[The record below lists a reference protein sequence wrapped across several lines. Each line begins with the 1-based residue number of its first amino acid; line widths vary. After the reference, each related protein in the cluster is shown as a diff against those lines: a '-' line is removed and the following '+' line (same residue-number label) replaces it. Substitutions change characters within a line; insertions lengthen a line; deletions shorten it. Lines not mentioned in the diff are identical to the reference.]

1 MNRDARLWTAPA
13 VVVVAFVAV
22 MLLGL
27 VRPSLHTTMFTI
39 GLYALIALP
48 LGLIYGQGGTIS
60 LAQGS
65 FAALGAYTSAILT
78 TRYGLPPALSVIP
91 AILLPA
97 VLAFAIARPILR
109 LPELSLALV
118 TLSLGTVIAVGLQ
131 RGGDFTGSYVG
142 LSGAPPLPIVGK
154 NPVLVAIAIWTAVLL
169 VVVMYSHFVRSAR
182 GRALN
187 AIRVDRLL
195 AEAMGVNV
203 PLDLAT
209 LFAAAAGIAGLAGWF
224 YVHSIGYIAPD
235 SLNAETSANILFM
248 VVLGGRR
255 AVLGP
260 ILGAAFFTFAND
272 FLPGAETHGLFFG
285 TILVL
290 ILLLSPDGILSPQ
303 AMRAMRRLVGRGR
316 ATAAS
321 PAPASATPAPI
332 PDAKEA
338 AL

>member
-1 MNRDARLWTAPA
+1 MSPRVKLWTAPA
-13 VVVVAFVAV
+13 VVVVVFVV
-22 MLLGL
+22 LMLLGL
-27 VRPSLHTTMFTI
+27 VRPSLYTTMFTI

-65 FAALGAYTSAILT
+65 FAAVGAYTSAILT
-78 TRYGLPPALSVIP
+78 TRYGIAPGLSFIP
-91 AILLPA
+91 AMLLPA
-97 VLAFAIARPILR
+97 FLAFVIARPILR

-142 LSGAPPLPIVGK
+142 LSGAPPLPLVGK
-154 NPVLVAIAIWTAVLL
+154 DPVLVAVALWFVVLL
-169 VVVMYSHFVRSAR
+169 VVIMYSHFVRSAR

-203 PLDLAT
+203 PLYLAT
-209 LFAAAAGIAGLAGWF
+209 LFAIAAGVAGLAGWF
-224 YVHSIGYIAPD
+224 YVHFIGYIAPD
-235 SLNAETSANILFM
+235 SLGVEASAHILFM

-272 FLPGAETHGLFFG
+272 FLPGAETHGLIFG

-303 AMRAMRRLVGRGR
+303 AMRAISGFFGGR
-316 ATAAS
+316 AGKGKTR
-321 PAPASATPAPI
+321 PAVVA
-332 PDAKEA
+332 DAKGVA
-338 AL
+338 R

>member
-1 MNRDARLWTAPA
+1 MSKDAKLWTAPA
-13 VVVVAFVAV
+13 VIIVAFCAV

-27 VRPSLHTTMFTI
+27 VRPSLYTTMFTI

-65 FAALGAYTSAILT
+65 FAALGAYTSAILC
-78 TRYGLPPALSVIP
+78 TRYGFSPAMSVIP
-91 AILLPA
+91 AVLLPA
-97 VLAFAIARPILR
+97 CLAFVIARPILR

-131 RGGDFTGSYVG
+131 RGSDFTGSFVG
-142 LSGAPPLPIVGK
+142 LSGAPPLPLVGN
-154 NPVLVAIAIWTAVLL
+154 NPVLIAIALWTAVLL
-169 VVVMYSHFVRSAR
+169 VVIAYSHFVRSAR

-195 AEAMGVNV
+195 AESMGINV
-203 PLDLAT
+203 PFDLAT
-209 LFAAAAGIAGLAGWF
+209 LFAIAAGVAGLAGWF
-224 YVHSIGYIAPD
+224 YVHSLGYIAPD
-235 SLNAETSANILFM
+235 SLGVETSSHILFM

-260 ILGAAFFTFAND
+260 VLGAAFFTFAND

-290 ILLLSPDGILSPQ
+290 ILLLSPDGVLSPQ
-303 AMRAMRRLVGRGR
+303 AMRALRRLFSRNARTAHVR
-316 ATAAS
+316 AAGIADS
-321 PAPASATPAPI
+321 
-332 PDAKEA
+332 KEA
-338 AL
+338 VR

>member
-1 MNRDARLWTAPA
+1 MKASRLWTPAA
-13 VVVVAFVAV
+13 VVLAVFIAV
-22 MLLGL
+22 MLLGI

-48 LGLIYGQGGTIS
+48 LGLMYGQGGTIS

-78 TRYGLPPALSVIP
+78 TRYGVAPALSVIP
-91 AILLPA
+91 AVVLPA
-97 VLAFAIARPILR
+97 LVAFAIARPILR

-118 TLSLGTVIAVGLQ
+118 TLSLGTVVAVGLQ

-142 LSGAPPLPIVGK
+142 LSGAPPLPLVGK
-154 NPVLVAIAIWTAVLL
+154 DPVLVAIALWSVVLL
-169 VVVMYSHFVRSAR
+169 VVIMYSHFVQSAR

-209 LFAAAAGIAGLAGWF
+209 LFAMAAGIAGLAGWF
-224 YVHSIGYIAPD
+224 YVHFIGYIAPD
-235 SLNAETSANILFM
+235 SLSTETSAHILFM

-255 AVLGP
+255 SVLGP

-272 FLPGAETHGLFFG
+272 FLPGTETHGLFFG

-303 AMRAMRRLVGRGR
+303 ATRAVGRFFAR
-316 ATAAS
+316 TREK
-321 PAPASATPAPI
+321 APAAAPLVAPETP
-332 PDAKEA
+332 EVVR
-338 AL
+338 

>member
-1 MNRDARLWTAPA
+1 MSRDVKLWTAPA
-13 VVVVAFVAV
+13 VVVVGFIVV

-78 TRYGLPPALSVIP
+78 TRYGISPVLSVIP
-91 AILLPA
+91 AMLLPA
-97 VLAFAIARPILR
+97 ALAFVIARPILR

-154 NPVLVAIAIWTAVLL
+154 NPVLVAIALWTAVLI
-169 VVVMYSHFVRSAR
+169 VVVLYSHFVRSAR

-203 PLDLAT
+203 PFDLAT
-209 LFAAAAGIAGLAGWF
+209 LFAVAAAIAGLAGWF
-224 YVHSIGYIAPD
+224 YVHAIGYIAPD

-303 AMRAMRRLVGRGR
+303 ALRAMRRLFADR
-316 ATAAS
+316 
-321 PAPASATPAPI
+321 SAKPSVRPAPI
-332 PDAKEA
+332 ADATEA
-338 AL
+338 VR

>member
-1 MNRDARLWTAPA
+1 MKSGKLWTAPA
-13 VVVVAFVAV
+13 VVVVAFIAV
-22 MLLGL
+22 MLMGE

-39 GLYALIALP
+39 GLYAMIALP

-65 FAALGAYTSAILT
+65 FAAIGAYTSAILT
-78 TRYGLPPALSVIP
+78 TRYGVPVALSVLP
-91 AILLPA
+91 AMLLPA
-97 VLAFAIARPILR
+97 VVAFVIARPILR

-118 TLSLGTVIAVGLQ
+118 TLSIGTVVSVGLQ

-142 LSGAPPLPIVGK
+142 ISGTPPLPIVGK
-154 NPVLVAIAIWTAVLL
+154 DPVLVAIALWSAVLVL
-169 VVVMYSHFVRSAR
+169 VILYTHFVHSAR
-182 GRALN
+182 GRATN

-195 AEAMGVNV
+195 AESMGVNV

-209 LFAAAAGIAGLAGWF
+209 LFAVAAGIAGLAGWF
-224 YVHSIGYIAPD
+224 YVHFIGYIAPD
-235 SLNAETSANILFM
+235 SLATDMSANILFM

-255 AVLGP
+255 SVLGP

-272 FLPGAETHGLFFG
+272 FLPGAESHGLFFG

-303 AMRAMRRLVGRGR
+303 AVRWVQRRFGRRGGAAR
-316 ATAAS
+316 STGPSGTAAVAAS
-321 PAPASATPAPI
+321 REVAP
-332 PDAKEA
+332 
-338 AL
+338 

>member
-1 MNRDARLWTAPA
+1 MKAAKLWTAPA
-13 VVVVAFVAV
+13 VVLAVFLLV

-39 GLYALIALP
+39 GLYALIAVP

-60 LAQGS
+60 IAQGS

-78 TRYGLPPALSVIP
+78 TRYGVPPALSVIP

-97 VLAFAIARPILR
+97 IVAFVIARPILR

-142 LSGAPPLPIVGK
+142 LSGAPPLPLVGK
-154 NPVLVAIAIWTAVLL
+154 DPVLVAIALWSVLLL
-169 VVVMYSHFVRSAR
+169 VVILYSHFVHSAR

-187 AIRVDRLL
+187 AVRVDRLL

-203 PLDLAT
+203 PLYLAT
-209 LFAAAAGIAGLAGWF
+209 LFAVAAGVAGLAGWF
-224 YVHSIGYIAPD
+224 YVHFIGYIAPD
-235 SLNAETSANILFM
+235 SLSVETSAHILFM

-255 AVLGP
+255 SVLGP

-290 ILLLSPDGILSPQ
+290 ILLASPDGILSPQ
-303 AMRAMRRLVGRGR
+303 ALRAIQRFFVR
-316 ATAAS
+316 TIPAAGG
-321 PAPASATPAPI
+321 APVVISE
-332 PDAKEA
+332 AKKVA
-338 AL
+338 Q

>member
-1 MNRDARLWTAPA
+1 MSRSARLWAAPA
-13 VVVVAFVAV
+13 VVVVGFVVV

-27 VRPSLHTTMFTI
+27 ARPSLHTTMFTI

-91 AILLPA
+91 AMLMPA
-97 VLAFAIARPILR
+97 ALAFVIARPILR

-142 LSGAPPLPIVGK
+142 LSGAPPLPIVG
-154 NPVLVAIAIWTAVLL
+154 NDPVLVAVALWTAVLI
-169 VVVMYSHFVRSAR
+169 VVVLYSHFVRSAR

-203 PLDLAT
+203 PLDLST
-209 LFAAAAGIAGLAGWF
+209 LFAVAAGIAGLAGWF
-224 YVHSIGYIAPD
+224 YVHAIGYIAPD

-272 FLPGAETHGLFFG
+272 FLPGAQTHGLVFG
-285 TILVL
+285 TFLVL
-290 ILLLSPDGILSPQ
+290 ILMLSPDGILSPQ
-303 AMRAMRRLVGRGR
+303 ALRATRRLFARG
-316 ATAAS
+316 A
-321 PAPASATPAPI
+321 PAPGARPAAI
-332 PDAKEA
+332 ADRTEA
-338 AL
+338 VR

>member
-1 MNRDARLWTAPA
+1 MRVSKLWTAPA
-13 VVVVAFVAV
+13 VVVVVFVAV
-22 MLLGL
+22 MLLGIA
-27 VRPSLHTTMFTI
+27 RPSLHTTMFTI

-78 TRYGLPPALSVIP
+78 TRYGVAPGLSVIP
-91 AILLPA
+91 AMLVPA
-97 VLAFAIARPILR
+97 LIAFLNARPILR
-109 LPELSLALV
+109 LPGLSLALV
-118 TLSLGTVIAVGLQ
+118 TLSLGTVVAVGLQ
-131 RGGDFTGSYVG
+131 RGGDFTGSFVG
-142 LSGAPPLPIVGK
+142 ISGAPPLPLVGK
-154 NPVLVAIAIWTAVLL
+154 DPVLVAIALWTVVLL
-169 VVVMYSHFVRSAR
+169 VVVMYSHFVHSAR

-203 PLDLAT
+203 PFDLAT
-209 LFAAAAGIAGLAGWF
+209 LFAAAAAIAGLAGWF
-224 YVHSIGYIAPD
+224 YVHFIGYIAPD
-235 SLNAETSANILFM
+235 SLGPEASAHILFM

-272 FLPGAETHGLFFG
+272 LLPGAETHGLVFG

-303 AMRAMRRLVGRGR
+303 AMRAARRFFSRHGGTGEKPVVVP
-316 ATAAS
+316 S
-321 PAPASATPAPI
+321 
-332 PDAKEA
+332 AKELA
-338 AL
+338 P

>member
-1 MNRDARLWTAPA
+1 MSKDARLWTAPA
-13 VVVVAFVAV
+13 VIVVGFCVV

-27 VRPSLHTTMFTI
+27 ARPSLHTTMFTI

-65 FAALGAYTSAILT
+65 FAALGAYTSAILC

-91 AILLPA
+91 AVLLPA
-97 VLAFAIARPILR
+97 CLAFAIARPILR

-131 RGGDFTGSYVG
+131 RGGSFTGSFVG
-142 LSGAPPLPIVGK
+142 LSGAPPLPLVG
-154 NPVLVAIAIWTAVLL
+154 NDPVWVALALWTVVL
-169 VVVMYSHFVRSAR
+169 VVVIMYSHFVRSAR

-195 AEAMGVNV
+195 AESMGVNV
-203 PLDLAT
+203 PFDLSMM
-209 LFAAAAGIAGLAGWF
+209 FAVAAGIAGLAGWF
-224 YVHSIGYIAPD
+224 YVHSLGYIAPD
-235 SLNAETSANILFM
+235 SLNVETSANILFM

-260 ILGAAFFTFAND
+260 VLGAAFFTLAND

-285 TILVL
+285 TLLVL

-303 AMRAMRRLVGRGR
+303 AMRALRRIFSRGDPGGH
-316 ATAAS
+316 AKPPGIAA
-321 PAPASATPAPI
+321 
-332 PDAKEA
+332 AKEA
-338 AL
+338 AR

>member
-1 MNRDARLWTAPA
+1 MSKNSRLWTAPA
-13 VVVVAFVAV
+13 IVLVAFCVV
-22 MLLGL
+22 MLLGIL
-27 VRPSLHTTMFTI
+27 RPSLHTTMFTI

-65 FAALGAYTSAILT
+65 FAALGAYTSSILC
-78 TRYGLPPALSVIP
+78 TRYGLSPAFSVVP

-97 VLAFAIARPILR
+97 VVAFLIARPILR

-118 TLSLGTVIAVGLQ
+118 TLSLGTVVTVGLE
-131 RGGDFTGSYVG
+131 RGGEFTGSYVG
-142 LSGAPPLPIVGK
+142 LSGAPPLPLVG
-154 NPVLVAIAIWTAVLL
+154 NDPMWVAIALWAVVL
-169 VVVMYSHFVRSAR
+169 VVMVLYSHFVHSAR

-195 AEAMGVNV
+195 AESMGVNV
-203 PLDLAT
+203 PFDLAT
-209 LFAAAAGIAGLAGWF
+209 LFAIAAGIAGLAGWF
-224 YVHSIGYIAPD
+224 YVHSLGYIAPD
-235 SLNAETSANILFM
+235 SLGVATSAHILFM

-260 ILGAAFFTFAND
+260 VLGAAFFTFAND

-285 TILVL
+285 AILVL

-303 AMRAMRRLVGRGR
+303 AMRAMQGLFARRDRTERAKPRGL
-316 ATAAS
+316 A
-321 PAPASATPAPI
+321 
-332 PDAKEA
+332 DGKEA
-338 AL
+338 AR

>member
-1 MNRDARLWTAPA
+1 MSSAAKLWTAPA
-13 VVVVAFVAV
+13 VVVVGFVVV
-22 MLLGL
+22 MLFGL
-27 VRPSLHTTMFTI
+27 ARPSLHTTMFTI

-65 FAALGAYTSAILT
+65 FAAIGGYASAILT
-78 TRYGLPPALSVIP
+78 TRYGVPPALSVIASILVP
-91 AILLPA
+91 AA
-97 VLAFAIARPILR
+97 LAFAIARPILR

-118 TLSLGTVIAVGLQ
+118 TLSLGTVVAVGLQ

-142 LSGAPPLPIVGK
+142 LSGAPPLPLVGK
-154 NPVLVAIAIWTAVLL
+154 NPVLVAIALWTVVLL

-209 LFAAAAGIAGLAGWF
+209 LFAVAAGIAGLAGWF

-235 SLNAETSANILFM
+235 SLSAETSAHILFM

-303 AMRAMRRLVGRGR
+303 ALRALRRLFSRRGGSQPAARASAGVDTQEAMR
-316 ATAAS
+316 
-321 PAPASATPAPI
+321 
-332 PDAKEA
+332 
-338 AL
+338 

>member
-1 MNRDARLWTAPA
+1 MNVSKLWTAPA
-13 VVVVAFVAV
+13 VVVVVFVAV
-22 MLLGL
+22 MLLGI

-78 TRYGLPPALSVIP
+78 TRYGVPPALSVI
-91 AILLPA
+91 AAMVLPA
-97 VLAFAIARPILR
+97 VIAFVIARPILR

-131 RGGDFTGSYVG
+131 RGGDFTGSFVG
-142 LSGAPPLPIVGK
+142 ISGAPPLPLVGK
-154 NPVLVAIAIWTAVLL
+154 DPVLVAIGLWTVVLL
-169 VVVMYSHFVRSAR
+169 VVVMYSHFVHSAR

-195 AEAMGVNV
+195 AEAIGVNV
-203 PLDLAT
+203 PFDLAT
-209 LFAAAAGIAGLAGWF
+209 LFAVAAGIAGLAGWF
-224 YVHSIGYIAPD
+224 YVHFIGYIAPD
-235 SLNAETSANILFM
+235 SLGVEASAHILFM

-272 FLPGAETHGLFFG
+272 LLPGAETHGLFFG

-303 AMRAMRRLVGRGR
+303 AMRAMRRFFARHARSGWQKPVVVP
-316 ATAAS
+316 S
-321 PAPASATPAPI
+321 
-332 PDAKEA
+332 AKELA
-338 AL
+338 P

>member
-1 MNRDARLWTAPA
+1 MSKDAKLWAAPVLVAAAFA
-13 VVVVAFVAV
+13 VV
-22 MLLGL
+22 MLLGSM
-27 VRPSLHTTMFTI
+27 RPSLHTTMFTI

-60 LAQGS
+60 LVQGS
-65 FAALGAYTSAILT
+65 FATVGAYTSAILT
-78 TRYGLPPALSVIP
+78 TRYGVAPALSVIP

-97 VLAFAIARPILR
+97 CLAFVIARPILR

-118 TLSLGTVIAVGLQ
+118 TLSLGTVVAVCLQ

-142 LSGAPPLPIVGK
+142 LSGAPPLPLVGTD
-154 NPVLVAIAIWTAVLL
+154 PVLVAVALWTAVLL
-169 VVVMYSHFVRSAR
+169 VVIMYSHFARSAR

-203 PLDLAT
+203 PFDLAA
-209 LFAAAAGIAGLAGWF
+209 LFAVAAGIAGLAGWF
-224 YVHSIGYIAPD
+224 YVHTIGYIAPD
-235 SLNAETSANILFM
+235 SLGVETSANVLFM

-303 AMRAMRRLVGRGR
+303 AMRALRRLFARRDRAGRTKPVVI
-316 ATAAS
+316 A
-321 PAPASATPAPI
+321 
-332 PDAKEA
+332 DAKEA
-338 AL
+338 VQ

>member
-1 MNRDARLWTAPA
+1 MKAAKLWTAPA
-13 VVVVAFVAV
+13 VVLAVFLLV

-39 GLYALIALP
+39 GLYALIAVP

-60 LAQGS
+60 IAQGS

-78 TRYGLPPALSVIP
+78 TRYGVPPALSVIP

-97 VLAFAIARPILR
+97 IVAFVIARPILR

-142 LSGAPPLPIVGK
+142 LSGAPPLPLVGK
-154 NPVLVAIAIWTAVLL
+154 DPVLVAIALWSVLLL
-169 VVVMYSHFVRSAR
+169 VVILYSHFVHSAR

-187 AIRVDRLL
+187 AVRVDRLL

-203 PLDLAT
+203 PLYLAT
-209 LFAAAAGIAGLAGWF
+209 LFAIAAGVAGLAGWF
-224 YVHSIGYIAPD
+224 YVHFIGYIAPD
-235 SLNAETSANILFM
+235 SLSVETSAHILFM

-255 AVLGP
+255 SVLGP

-290 ILLLSPDGILSPQ
+290 ILLASPDGILSPQ
-303 AMRAMRRLVGRGR
+303 ALRAIRRFFAR
-316 ATAAS
+316 TI
-321 PAPASATPAPI
+321 PAGGGAPVVI
-332 PDAKEA
+332 PEAKKVA
-338 AL
+338 Q

>member
-1 MNRDARLWTAPA
+1 
-13 VVVVAFVAV
+13 
-22 MLLGL
+22 
-27 VRPSLHTTMFTI
+27 
-39 GLYALIALP
+39 
-48 LGLIYGQGGTIS
+48 
-60 LAQGS
+60 
-65 FAALGAYTSAILT
+65 
-78 TRYGLPPALSVIP
+78 
-91 AILLPA
+91 
-97 VLAFAIARPILR
+97 
-109 LPELSLALV
+109 
-118 TLSLGTVIAVGLQ
+118 
-131 RGGDFTGSYVG
+131 
-142 LSGAPPLPIVGK
+142 
-154 NPVLVAIAIWTAVLL
+154 
-169 VVVMYSHFVRSAR
+169 
-182 GRALN
+182 
-187 AIRVDRLL
+187 
-195 AEAMGVNV
+195 MGVNV

-316 ATAAS
+316 PPAN
-321 PAPASATPAPI
+321 APASATPAPI

>member
-1 MNRDARLWTAPA
+1 MKSAKLWTAPA
-13 VVVVAFVAV
+13 VVVAVFAVV
-22 MLLGL
+22 MLLGIL
-27 VRPSLHTTMFTI
+27 RPSLHTTMFTI

-78 TRYGLPPALSVIP
+78 TRYGVPPAISVIP
-91 AILLPA
+91 AMLLPA
-97 VLAFAIARPILR
+97 IVAFVIARPILR

-118 TLSLGTVIAVGLQ
+118 TLSLGTVVAVGLQ

-142 LSGAPPLPIVGK
+142 LSGAPPLPFVGRD
-154 NPVLVAIAIWTAVLL
+154 PVLVATALWGFVL
-169 VVVMYSHFVRSAR
+169 VVVIMYSHFVQSAR

-195 AEAMGVNV
+195 AESTGVNV

-209 LFAAAAGIAGLAGWF
+209 LFAVAAGIAGLAGWF
-224 YVHSIGYIAPD
+224 YVHFIGYIAPD
-235 SLNAETSANILFM
+235 SLSVETSSHILFM

-255 AVLGP
+255 SVLGP

-272 FLPGAETHGLFFG
+272 FLPGTATHGLFFG
-285 TILVL
+285 TLLVL

-303 AMRAMRRLVGRGR
+303 AMRAIRRFFARLGAGGARH
-316 ATAAS
+316 TAV
-321 PAPASATPAPI
+321 I
-332 PDAKEA
+332 PKGKKVAQ
-338 AL
+338 

>member
-1 MNRDARLWTAPA
+1 MKHARLWAAPA
-13 VVVVAFVAV
+13 VVLVCFIAV

-65 FAALGAYTSAILT
+65 FAAIGAYTSAILT
-78 TRYGLPPALSVIP
+78 TRYGVPVALSVIP
-91 AILLPA
+91 AMLLPA
-97 VLAFAIARPILR
+97 AVAFVIARPILR

-118 TLSLGTVIAVGLQ
+118 TLSVGTVVAVGLQ

-142 LSGAPPLPIVGK
+142 ISGAPPLPIMGK
-154 NPVLVAIAIWTAVLL
+154 DPVLVAIALWSTVLVL
-169 VVVMYSHFVRSAR
+169 VILYTHFVHSAR
-182 GRALN
+182 GRATN

-209 LFAAAAGIAGLAGWF
+209 LFAIAAAIAGLAGWF
-224 YVHSIGYIAPD
+224 YVHYIGYIAPD
-235 SLNAETSANILFM
+235 SLSTDMSANILFM

-255 AVLGP
+255 SVLGP

-272 FLPGAETHGLFFG
+272 FLPGTETQGLFFG
-285 TILVL
+285 IILVL

-303 AMRAMRRLVGRGR
+303 AMRWVQRLFRRGTTAPRS
-316 ATAAS
+316 AKAAS
-321 PAPASATPAPI
+321 AAPI
-332 PDAKEA
+332 PETGKVAQ
-338 AL
+338 

>member
-1 MNRDARLWTAPA
+1 MKAAKLWMAPA
-13 VVVVAFVAV
+13 VVLAAFVLV

-39 GLYALIALP
+39 GLYALIAVP

-60 LAQGS
+60 IAQGS

-78 TRYGLPPALSVIP
+78 TRYGVPPALSVIP

-97 VLAFAIARPILR
+97 IVAFVIARPILR

-142 LSGAPPLPIVGK
+142 LSGAPPLPLVGK
-154 NPVLVAIAIWTAVLL
+154 DPVLVAIALWSVLLL
-169 VVVMYSHFVRSAR
+169 VVVLYSHFVHSAR

-187 AIRVDRLL
+187 AVRVDRLL

-203 PLDLAT
+203 PLYLAT
-209 LFAAAAGIAGLAGWF
+209 LFAVAAGVAGLAGWF
-224 YVHSIGYIAPD
+224 YVHFIGYIAPD
-235 SLNAETSANILFM
+235 SLSVETSAHILFM

-255 AVLGP
+255 SVLGP

-272 FLPGAETHGLFFG
+272 FLPGAQTHGLFFG

-290 ILLLSPDGILSPQ
+290 ILLASPDGILSPQ
-303 AMRAMRRLVGRGR
+303 ALRAIRRFFAR
-316 ATAAS
+316 TI
-321 PAPASATPAPI
+321 SAGGGVPVVI
-332 PDAKEA
+332 PEAKKVTQ
-338 AL
+338 

>member
-1 MNRDARLWTAPA
+1 MKAAKLWTAPA
-13 VVVVAFVAV
+13 VVLAVFVLV

-39 GLYALIALP
+39 GLYALIAVP

-60 LAQGS
+60 IAQGS

-78 TRYGLPPALSVIP
+78 TRYGVPPALSVIP
-91 AILLPA
+91 AVLLPA
-97 VLAFAIARPILR
+97 MVAFVIARPILR

-142 LSGAPPLPIVGK
+142 LSGAPPLPLVGRD
-154 NPVLVAIAIWTAVLL
+154 PVLVAISLWSVLLL
-169 VVVMYSHFVRSAR
+169 VVILYSHFVHSAR

-187 AIRVDRLL
+187 AVRVDRLL

-203 PLDLAT
+203 PLYLAT
-209 LFAAAAGIAGLAGWF
+209 LFAVAAGVAGLAGWF
-224 YVHSIGYIAPD
+224 YVHFIGYIAPD
-235 SLNAETSANILFM
+235 SLSVETSAHILFM

-255 AVLGP
+255 SVLGP

-290 ILLLSPDGILSPQ
+290 ILLASPDGILSPQ
-303 AMRAMRRLVGRGR
+303 ALRAIQRFFVR
-316 ATAAS
+316 TIPAAGG
-321 PAPASATPAPI
+321 APVVISE
-332 PDAKEA
+332 AKKVA
-338 AL
+338 Q

>member
-1 MNRDARLWTAPA
+1 L
-13 VVVVAFVAV
+13 
-22 MLLGL
+22 
-27 VRPSLHTTMFTI
+27 
-39 GLYALIALP
+39 
-48 LGLIYGQGGTIS
+48 
-60 LAQGS
+60 
-65 FAALGAYTSAILT
+65 
-78 TRYGLPPALSVIP
+78 
-91 AILLPA
+91 
-97 VLAFAIARPILR
+97 IARPILR

-118 TLSLGTVIAVGLQ
+118 TLSLGTVVAVGLQ

-142 LSGAPPLPIVGK
+142 LSGAPPLPLVGK
-154 NPVLVAIAIWTAVLL
+154 DPVAVAIALWTVVLL

-195 AEAMGVNV
+195 AESMGVNV
-203 PLDLAT
+203 PFDLAT
-209 LFAAAAGIAGLAGWF
+209 LFAVAAGIAGLAGWF

-235 SLNAETSANILFM
+235 SLNVETSANILFM

-303 AMRAMRRLVGRGR
+303 ALRKLRKLFTRHDRVDSAGPVLV
-316 ATAAS
+316 AE
-321 PAPASATPAPI
+321 
-332 PDAKEA
+332 AKEVVQ
-338 AL
+338 

>member
-1 MNRDARLWTAPA
+1 MKAAKLWTAPA
-13 VVVVAFVAV
+13 VVLIVFVLV

-60 LAQGS
+60 IAQGS

-78 TRYGLPPALSVIP
+78 TRYGISPTLSVVPAMVLP
-91 AILLPA
+91 AIL
-97 VLAFAIARPILR
+97 AFIIARPILR

-131 RGGDFTGSYVG
+131 RGGEFTGSYVG
-142 LSGAPPLPIVGK
+142 LSGAPPLPLVGRD
-154 NPVLVAIAIWTAVLL
+154 PVLVATALWSVVLL
-169 VVVMYSHFVRSAR
+169 VVVMYSHFVQSAR

-203 PLDLAT
+203 PQYLAI
-209 LFAAAAGIAGLAGWF
+209 LFALAAGVAGLAGWF
-224 YVHSIGYIAPD
+224 YVHFIGYIAPD
-235 SLNAETSANILFM
+235 SLSVETSAYILFM

-255 AVLGP
+255 SVLGP

-303 AMRAMRRLVGRGR
+303 AMRAIRRFFTRSEADSG
-316 ATAAS
+316 
-321 PAPASATPAPI
+321 APVVMAE
-332 PDAKEA
+332 AKKVA
-338 AL
+338 Q

>member
-1 MNRDARLWTAPA
+1 MKAAKLWTAPA
-13 VVVVAFVAV
+13 VVLAVFVLV
-22 MLLGL
+22 MLLGSL
-27 VRPSLHTTMFTI
+27 RPSLHTTMFTI
-39 GLYALIALP
+39 GLYALIAVP

-78 TRYGLPPALSVIP
+78 TRYGVPPALSVIP

-97 VLAFAIARPILR
+97 IVAFVIARPILR

-131 RGGDFTGSYVG
+131 RGGEFTGSYVG
-142 LSGAPPLPIVGK
+142 LSGAPPLPLVGK
-154 NPVLVAIAIWTAVLL
+154 DPVLVAVALWSVLLL
-169 VVVMYSHFVRSAR
+169 VVILYSHFVHSAR

-187 AIRVDRLL
+187 AVRVDRLL

-203 PLDLAT
+203 PFYLAT
-209 LFAAAAGIAGLAGWF
+209 LFAIAAGIAGLAGWF
-224 YVHSIGYIAPD
+224 YVHFIGYIAPD
-235 SLNAETSANILFM
+235 SLSVETSAHILFM

-255 AVLGP
+255 SVLGP

-290 ILLLSPDGILSPQ
+290 ILLASPDGILSPQ
-303 AMRAMRRLVGRGR
+303 ALRAIRRFFARKR
-316 ATAAS
+316 PAA
-321 PAPASATPAPI
+321 ATPPVVMA
-332 PDAKEA
+332 EA
-338 AL
+338 NKVAQ

>member
-1 MNRDARLWTAPA
+1 MSRDARLWTAPA
-13 VVVVAFVAV
+13 VVVAGFVLV
-22 MLLGL
+22 MLLGAW
-27 VRPSLHTTMFTI
+27 RPSLHTTMFTI
-39 GLYALIALP
+39 GLYALMALP

-78 TRYGLPPALSVIP
+78 TRCGVAPALSVIP
-91 AILLPA
+91 AIVLPA
-97 VLAFAIARPILR
+97 TVAAAIARPILR

-118 TLSLGTVIAVGLQ
+118 TLSLGTVVAVGLQ
-131 RGGDFTGSYVG
+131 RGGDFTGSFVG
-142 LSGAPPLPIVGK
+142 LSGAPPLPLVGK
-154 NPVLVAIAIWTAVLL
+154 DPVLVAVALWIVVLL
-169 VVVMYSHFVRSAR
+169 VVAAYSHFVRSAR

-209 LFAAAAGIAGLAGWF
+209 LFAVAAGIAGLAGWF
-224 YVHSIGYIAPD
+224 YVHSIGYIAPE
-235 SLNAETSANILFM
+235 SLAVETSSSILFM

-272 FLPGAETHGLFFG
+272 VLPGTETHGLFFG
-285 TILVL
+285 TVLVL
-290 ILLLSPDGILSPQ
+290 ILLLLPDGILSPQ
-303 AMRAMRRLVGRGR
+303 ALRALRKVFERHNR
-316 ATAAS
+316 ARE
-321 PAPASATPAPI
+321 
-332 PDAKEA
+332 AKPVVA
-338 AL
+338 DVTQVLP

>member
-1 MNRDARLWTAPA
+1 VKAGKLWTAPA
-13 VVVVAFVAV
+13 VVVGAFAIV
-22 MLLGL
+22 MLLGTI
-27 VRPSLHTTMFTI
+27 RPSLHTTMFTI

-60 LAQGS
+60 IAQGS

-78 TRYGLPPALSVIP
+78 TRYGVPVALSVVP
-91 AILLPA
+91 AMLLPA
-97 VLAFAIARPILR
+97 LLAFAIARPILR

-118 TLSLGTVIAVGLQ
+118 TLSLGTVVAVGLQ

-142 LSGAPPLPIVGK
+142 LSGAPPLPLVGK
-154 NPVLVAIAIWTAVLL
+154 DPVLVATALWTVVL
-169 VVVMYSHFVRSAR
+169 VVVIMYSHFVQSAR

-203 PLDLAT
+203 PFDLAT
-209 LFAAAAGIAGLAGWF
+209 LFAVAAGIAGLAGWF

-235 SLNAETSANILFM
+235 SLSTETSAHILFM

-255 AVLGP
+255 SVLGP
-260 ILGAAFFTFAND
+260 ILGAAFFTLAND
-272 FLPGAETHGLFFG
+272 LLPGAETHGLFFG
-285 TILVL
+285 TLLVL

-303 AMRAMRRLVGRGR
+303 ATRAISRFFTRKPHAAAAPPLV
-316 ATAAS
+316 AHET
-321 PAPASATPAPI
+321 T
-332 PDAKEA
+332 EA
-338 AL
+338 AR

>member
-1 MNRDARLWTAPA
+1 MKAAKLWTAPA
-13 VVVVAFVAV
+13 VVLAVFVLV
-22 MLLGL
+22 MLLGIL
-27 VRPSLHTTMFTI
+27 RPSLHTTMFTI
-39 GLYALIALP
+39 GLYALIAVP

-65 FAALGAYTSAILT
+65 FAALGAYASAILT
-78 TRYGLPPALSVIP
+78 TRYGVPPALSVIP

-97 VLAFAIARPILR
+97 IVAFAIARPILR

-131 RGGDFTGSYVG
+131 RGGEFTGSYVG
-142 LSGAPPLPIVGK
+142 LSGAPPLPLVGK
-154 NPVLVAIAIWTAVLL
+154 DPVLVAIALWSVLLL
-169 VVVMYSHFVRSAR
+169 VVILYSHFVHSAR

-187 AIRVDRLL
+187 AVRVDRLL

-203 PLDLAT
+203 PLYLAT
-209 LFAAAAGIAGLAGWF
+209 LFAIAAGIAGLAGWF
-224 YVHSIGYIAPD
+224 YVHFIGYIAPD
-235 SLNAETSANILFM
+235 SLSVETSAHILFM

-255 AVLGP
+255 SVLGP

-290 ILLLSPDGILSPQ
+290 ILLASPDGILSPQ
-303 AMRAMRRLVGRGR
+303 ALRAIRRFFARKR
-316 ATAAS
+316 PAAATAPVVMA
-321 PAPASATPAPI
+321 
-332 PDAKEA
+332 EA
-338 AL
+338 NKVAQ